1 MGWQV
6 QTIDRV
12 GADDLVDVFE
22 GRVAAIRIPG
32 YCPPDVAAR
41 IAEFLVE
48 HPDRATY
55 QAHWVQ
61 DTRDS
66 GQGVPI
72 DATDVDRVG
81 KVDNSFRKTADNQS
95 DVVDHMR
102 AVRAAA
108 APALGPMDLLRLELD
123 EIAPGGAGLF
133 RRNGRVSLAG
143 IGRIMESSQEI
154 VHADVGRRDC
164 LTANVYL
171 RLPARGGATRI
182 WDYDG
187 DYRQSTS
194 SYKFAPGE
202 IPESAPS
209 CLLEPAVG
217 DLVIWNPVLPHVVL
231 AFDDPPRVSLQSW
244 LLLDSPANRS
254 EFAIRLLN

>member
-22 GRVAAIRIPG
+22 GRVAAIRVPG

-41 IAEFLVE
+41 IAEFLVG
-48 HPDRATY
+48 HPDRENYPARWA
-55 QAHWVQ
+55 QAA
-61 DTRDS
+61 RDS
-66 GQGVPI
+66 GQGLPI

-81 KVDNSFRKTADNQS
+81 KVDNSFRETADSQP

-108 APALGPMDLLRLELD
+108 APALGPMDRLRLELD

-154 VHADVGRRDC
+154 VHADVGRRAC

-171 RLPARGGATRI
+171 RLPACGGATRI
-182 WDYDG
+182 WNYDG

-194 SYKFAPGE
+194 SYKFARDE

-244 LLLDSPANRS
+244 LLLASPADRS
-254 EFAIRLLN
+254 RFAIRLLN